1 MLEHGK
7 LNKLK
12 RNESKL
18 YDLQGFTPK
27 IINESY
33 LKELGV
39 GVTPSKETLQ
49 DLQRGS
55 SVLVKKY
62 QNRSLLS
69 KPSFL
74 LRDISLDEPLKAHRY
89 TSKCP
94 VDVLEVDPMV
104 GCNIGCLYCL
114 VTDGNHS
121 MPKVAYK
128 NYGVYLRHKL
138 EEDNG
143 ASHYYY
149 FAPKSEPFQEATLQR
164 GIAHDIFREFIAHF
178 KKNPESKSKIFI
190 ISKAGKEELQYKHN
204 GDTILDLMEE
214 LSGRLIYNTSITVM
228 PPELYPILEPRA
240 ASNEKRLEAAVM
252 CQESQIAAK
261 SALVQ
266 PIIPPYLTDK
276 TMDDLL
282 EKLEDANIERFKPE
296 FLTLNMENL
305 AWISQLIG
313 HFDKSMEKKLYEL
326 YIAPENM
333 NNVKHRARLA
343 PDRMFTRKAML
354 KLKNRADKY
363 GLSMTLCHWVRSE
376 LDITPA
382 EVPVTLRKNKIEN
395 KLIKIGVCKPV

>member
-104 GCNIGCLYCL
+104 GCNIG
-114 VTDGNHS
+114 
-121 MPKVAYK
+121 
-128 NYGVYLRHKL
+128 
-138 EEDNG
+138 
-143 ASHYYY
+143 
-149 FAPKSEPFQEATLQR
+149 
-164 GIAHDIFREFIAHF
+164 
-178 KKNPESKSKIFI
+178 
-190 ISKAGKEELQYKHN
+190 
-204 GDTILDLMEE
+204 
-214 LSGRLIYNTSITVM
+214 
-228 PPELYPILEPRA
+228 
-240 ASNEKRLEAAVM
+240 
-252 CQESQIAAK
+252 
-261 SALVQ
+261 
-266 PIIPPYLTDK
+266 
-276 TMDDLL
+276 
-282 EKLEDANIERFKPE
+282 
-296 FLTLNMENL
+296 
-305 AWISQLIG
+305 
-313 HFDKSMEKKLYEL
+313 
-326 YIAPENM
+326 
-333 NNVKHRARLA
+333 
-343 PDRMFTRKAML
+343 
-354 KLKNRADKY
+354 
-363 GLSMTLCHWVRSE
+363 
-376 LDITPA
+376 
-382 EVPVTLRKNKIEN
+382 
-395 KLIKIGVCKPV
+395 